1 MTTDPQPAS
10 ASRPEANG
18 GAARKAMTET
28 AHVVGPGVLRVR
40 NGMPAWEPI
49 EGQPLVLHPERLR
62 TLLIYGHGDLTGAA
76 LKLLWQHGVQVSFI
90 SRHGGRMQGRLSP
103 PSDAAPQ
110 LAYLQH
116 LAVSD
121 PQFALVQARRLVEQK
136 VEGIRDVLEH
146 LARHGHEDLR
156 SVRGLLKIDLRRV
169 GQADSLQTLLGH
181 EGSASARWHAAM
193 RTLFPDSMPYPG
205 RRCHP
210 ATDPVNGLL
219 SLGYTLLLSRV
230 QAYAAAI
237 GLDPLIGVYHQRRAG
252 KPALACDLIE
262 PLRTP
267 LVDQLVLAQVRQGV
281 FRPEHFHDTDDGVRL
296 NPDAFRR
303 FLQVFEARYQ
313 GEPKHAPFEQ
323 QARQIVD
330 RFATAVRQWER
341 SPP

>member
-1 MTTDPQPAS
+1 MTNNQSNTPD
-10 ASRPEANG
+10 
-18 GAARKAMTET
+18 AARKAMTAT
-28 AHVVGPGVLRVR
+28 AHLVGPGVLRVR

-49 EGQPLVLHPERLR
+49 GGQPLLLHPERLE

-76 LKLLWQHGVQVSFI
+76 LRLLWQHGVQVSFI

-103 PSDAAPQ
+103 PSDEAPQ

-116 LAVSD
+116 LAAND
-121 PQFALVQARRLVEQK
+121 PPFALGQARGLVAGK
-136 VEGIRDVLEH
+136 VEGIRAVCAH
-146 LARHGHEDLR
+146 LARHGQESLR
-156 SVRGLLKIDLRRV
+156 RVRSLLKIDLRRI
-169 GQADSLQTLLGH
+169 ARAESLAALLGH
-181 EGSASARWHAAM
+181 EGAASARWHEVL
-193 RTLFPDSMPYPG
+193 RGLFPPAMPYPG

-210 ATDPVNGLL
+210 ATDPVNAML

-230 QAYAAAI
+230 ETYAAAI

-281 FRPEHFHDTDDGVRL
+281 FRPEHFQSTDGGMRL
-296 NPDAFRR
+296 KPEDFRR
-303 FLQVFEARYQ
+303 FLRAFESRYAN
-313 GEPKHAPFEQ
+313 EPKNASFEK

-330 RFATAVRQWER
+330 EFAAAVRQWSR
-341 SPP
+341 DR